1 MPNTLAKIVMN
12 DIGGIVAEG
21 GGVVHREN
29 AQRRTSNAQLRSRKD
44 RAANSIDHPRKRSA
58 QSGLGDVIED
68 LRVRMTIAI
77 AKIDIMDLTASPA
90 RTSRCR
96 RLRSDSCPGR
106 PRSRTWS
113 NKSSPARWPIR
124 CSRSRDYFWK
134 KRRVTM

>member
-12 DIGGIVAEG
+12 DIGGIVAKDVV
-21 GGVVHREN
+21 VVHREN
-29 AQRRTSNAQLRSRKD
+29 AQRRTSNAQLRSLKD

-96 RLRSDSCPGR
+96 RLRSDSCSGR
-106 PRSRTWS
+106 PRLRTS
-113 NKSSPARWPIR
+113 STKSSPAWRTI
-124 CSRSRDYFWK
+124 C
-134 KRRVTM
+134 